1 MKLKIGE
8 HAPNRN
14 FLFKGVFFFLLS
26 DKRLDK
32 LHSIIHHV
40 PYANAIHPIKI
51 IPVHQKG
58 LEENKKKANTRF
70 ARYLALFQNPFIRTV
85 LNAVA
90 IPMLPS
96 RLKLTH
102 HHVTAAQFENCFF
115 VNRSITTRLFY
126 RVPAGMLCVRYACF
140 DVSELFF
147 FFFL

>member
-1 MKLKIGE
+1 MRPTEISYSK
-8 HAPNRN
+8 
-14 FLFKGVFFFLLS
+14 VFFLLS

-32 LHSIIHHV
+32 LHSVIHHV
-40 PYANAIHPIKI
+40 LYANAIHPIKI

-58 LEENKKKANTRF
+58 LEENEKKANTRF

-102 HHVTAAQFENCFF
+102 HHVTAAQFENCF
-115 VNRSITTRLFY
+115 I
-126 RVPAGMLCVRYACF
+126 
-140 DVSELFF
+140 
-147 FFFL
+147 FFLLIVPLQLACSIVFRPGCCVFVMHASMFPSCFFL